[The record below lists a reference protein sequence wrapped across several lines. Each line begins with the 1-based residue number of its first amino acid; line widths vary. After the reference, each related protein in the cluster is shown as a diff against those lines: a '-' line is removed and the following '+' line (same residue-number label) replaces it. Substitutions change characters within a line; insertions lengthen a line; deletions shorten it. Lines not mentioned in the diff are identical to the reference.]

1 MQNITTFLTFKTGGA
16 EAVKFYAN
24 IFKDSKIDHIM
35 TMPESEQL
43 LHAGFSLNGQEFMAM
58 DGGDYEGF
66 KFSEGMSLFV
76 SCADQEEV
84 DYYWQALTAGGG
96 EAGQC
101 GWLKD
106 KFGVSWQVIPLKLG
120 ELMGDPD
127 PEKSAR
133 VMQAMLKMKKIIVSD
148 LQLAYDSKDK

>member
-1 MQNITTFLTFKTGGA
+1 
-16 EAVKFYAN
+16 
-24 IFKDSKIDHIM
+24 M
-35 TMPESEQL
+35 TMPGSEQL
-43 LHAGFSLNGQEFMAM
+43 LHAGFSLNSQEFMAM
-58 DGGDYEGF
+58 DGGDHEGF
-66 KFSEGMSLFV
+66 KFSEGISLFV

-84 DYYWQALTAGGG
+84 DYYWQALTVNGG
-96 EAGQC
+96 EAGRC

-106 KFGVSWQVIPLKLG
+106 KFGVSWQIIPLKLG

-148 LQLAYDSKDK
+148 LQLAYDGK